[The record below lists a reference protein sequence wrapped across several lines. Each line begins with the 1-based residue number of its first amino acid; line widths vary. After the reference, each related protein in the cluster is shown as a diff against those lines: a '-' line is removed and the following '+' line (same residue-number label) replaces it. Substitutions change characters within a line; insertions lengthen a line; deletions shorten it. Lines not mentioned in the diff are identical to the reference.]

1 MAQTPRDPTLRE
13 QQIAAIVAMLNLN
26 KKPEPA
32 SGDQVI
38 AMGSNTEWKVLI
50 FDNFGRDV
58 ISSVLRVSDLRENGV
73 TVHMQLKSDRQPI
86 PDVPAVYFVEPT
98 SDNIRRISEDL
109 SNHLYDSYYINFSSA
124 IPRPLMEELAAST
137 IPSGT
142 SDHIQQVYDQYL
154 NFLCTEPN
162 MFSLNERQSYL
173 ALNDPRAPETA
184 IEASID
190 KAASALFSVMATMGV
205 IPIIRCPRR
214 GAAEMMAKKL
224 DSRLRD
230 HVMNSRQNLFSE
242 TSSMNYQ
249 RPVLIILDR
258 NMDLVPMI
266 SHSWTYQAL
275 VHDVLDMKLNE
286 IVLQTEENGR
296 QVKKKYD
303 IDAKDFFWNKN
314 ASAPFPQVAEEI
326 DIELTKYKNDAAAIT
341 KASGVNSLD
350 DVSQLDFSSGAKHL
364 KTAITQLPELTAR
377 KATLDM
383 HMNIATGLLQ
393 GIKDRQLDTL
403 FEMEES
409 IGKQNKTTIL
419 EAINNAENKSAED
432 KLRMFLFYYLSTQE
446 DIPNELMSE
455 YEDALVKAGCDLA
468 PLRYVKG
475 IRAYTRM
482 TNMTQQQPQSF
493 GRTPDYLLNRL
504 GNIGNKLSDH
514 LGSGGLGGGFENLL
528 SGVKNFLPTKKDLP
542 MTRIV
547 ESIMEPS
554 SSGQNETVEDFLYF
568 DPKVSR
574 TATSSGAKM
583 PRTRTPFQEAIVFVV
598 GGGNYVEYQN
608 LMEYAQRQTIK
619 KKITYGA
626 TEVISPHEFMQ
637 QLAILGKE

>member
-13 QQIAAIVAMLNLN
+13 QQIAAIATMLNLN
-26 KKPEPA
+26 QKPEPA
-32 SGDQVI
+32 AAQADQVI
-38 AMGSNTEWKVLI
+38 PMSSDAEWKVLV

-58 ISSVLRVSDLRENGV
+58 ISSVLRVNDLRENGV
-73 TVHMQLKSDRQPI
+73 TVHMLLKNERQPI
-86 PDVPAVYFVEPT
+86 PDVPAIYFVEPT
-98 SDNIRRISEDL
+98 SENIRRISEDL
-109 SNHLYDSYYINFSSA
+109 SNHLYDSYYINFSSV

-142 SDHIQQVYDQYL
+142 STQIQQVYDQYL
-154 NFLCTEPN
+154 NFTCSEPN
-162 MFSLNERQSYL
+162 MFSLNDRHSYVS
-173 ALNDPRAPETA
+173 LNDPTAPETA

-190 KAASALFSVMATMGV
+190 KAASALFSVLATMGV

-214 GAAEMMAKKL
+214 GAAEMLAKKL
-224 DSRLRD
+224 DGRLRD
-230 HVMNSRQNLFSE
+230 HVMNSRNNLFSDSN
-242 TSSMNYQ
+242 TMNYQ
-249 RPVLIILDR
+249 RPVLVILDR
-258 NMDLVPMI
+258 NMDLVPVL

-275 VHDVLDMKLNE
+275 VHDVMDMKLNE
-286 IVLQTEENGR
+286 IVVQTEENGR

-303 IDAKDFFWNKN
+303 IEAKDFFWNKN

-326 DIELTKYKNDAAAIT
+326 DSELTKYKKDAAVISQM
-341 KASGVNSLD
+341 SGVSNLD

-364 KTAITQLPELTAR
+364 KTAITALPELTAR

-403 FEMEES
+403 FQMEES
-409 IGKQNKTTIL
+409 ITKQTKANIL
-419 EAINNAENKSAED
+419 EAINDPEKKVPED
-432 KLRMFLFYYLSTQE
+432 KMRLFLIYYLSVQE
-446 DIPNELMSE
+446 DIPNDVMAE
-455 YEDALVKAGCDLA
+455 YEDALVKAGCDMA

-475 IRAYTRM
+475 IRAFTRM
-482 TNMTQQQPQSF
+482 TNMAQQPQQSF

-514 LGSGGLGGGFENLL
+514 IGSGGLGGGFENLL
-528 SGVKNFLPTKKDLP
+528 SGVKNFLPSKKDLP
-542 MTRIV
+542 MTRII
-547 ESIMEPS
+547 ESIMEP
-554 SSGQNETVEDFLYF
+554 GGGANETNEDFLYF

-574 TATSSGAKM
+574 ASNAKM

-608 LMEYAQRQTIK
+608 LNEYAQRQTIK
-619 KKITYGA
+619 KKITYGS
-626 TEVISPHEFMQ
+626 TEVLNPKEFLQ
-637 QLAILGKE
+637 QLAALGKNQ

>member
-13 QQIAAIVAMLNLN
+13 QQIAAIATMLNLN
-26 KKPEPA
+26 QKPEPSSA
-32 SGDQVI
+32 QADQVI
-38 AMGSNTEWKVLI
+38 PMPSDAEWKVLV

-58 ISSVLRVSDLRENGV
+58 ISSVLRVNDLRENGV
-73 TVHMQLKSDRQPI
+73 TVHMLLKNERQPI
-86 PDVPAVYFVEPT
+86 PDVPAIYFVEPT
-98 SDNIRRISEDL
+98 SENIRRISEDL
-109 SNHLYDSYYINFSSA
+109 SNHLYDSYYINFSSV

-142 SDHIQQVYDQYL
+142 STQIQQVYDQYL
-154 NFLCTEPN
+154 NFTCSEPN
-162 MFSLNERQSYL
+162 MFSLNDRHSYV
-173 ALNDPRAPETA
+173 ALNDPTAPETA

-190 KAASALFSVMATMGV
+190 KAASALFSVLATMGV

-214 GAAEMMAKKL
+214 GAAEMLAKKL
-224 DSRLRD
+224 DGRLRD
-230 HVMNSRQNLFSE
+230 HVMNSRNNLFSDSN
-242 TSSMNYQ
+242 TMNYQ
-249 RPVLIILDR
+249 RPVLVILDR
-258 NMDLVPMI
+258 NMDLVPVL

-275 VHDVLDMKLNE
+275 VHDVMDMRLNE
-286 IVLQTEENGR
+286 IVVQTEENGR

-303 IDAKDFFWNKN
+303 IEAKDFFWNKN

-326 DIELTKYKNDAAAIT
+326 DSELTKYKKDAAVVSQM
-341 KASGVNSLD
+341 SGVNNLD

-364 KTAITQLPELTAR
+364 KTAITALPELTAR

-403 FEMEES
+403 FQMEES
-409 IGKQNKTTIL
+409 ITKQTKANIL
-419 EAINNAENKSAED
+419 EAINDPEKKVPED
-432 KLRMFLFYYLSTQE
+432 KMRLFLIYYLSVQE
-446 DIPNELMSE
+446 DIPNDVMTE
-455 YEDALVKAGCDLA
+455 YEDALVKAGCEMD

-475 IRAYTRM
+475 IRAFSRM
-482 TNMTQQQPQSF
+482 TNMAQQPQQSF

-514 LGSGGLGGGFENLL
+514 IGSGGLGGGFENLL
-528 SGVKNFLPTKKDLP
+528 SGVKNFLPSKKDLP
-542 MTRIV
+542 MTRII
-547 ESIMEPS
+547 ESIMEP
-554 SSGQNETVEDFLYF
+554 GGGANETNEDFLYF

-574 TATSSGAKM
+574 ASNAKM

-608 LMEYAQRQTIK
+608 LNEYAQRQTIK
-619 KKITYGA
+619 KKITYGS
-626 TEVISPHEFMQ
+626 TEVLNPKEFLQ
-637 QLAILGKE
+637 QLATLGKNQ

>member
-13 QQIAAIVAMLNLN
+13 QQIAAIATMLNLN
-26 KKPEPA
+26 QKPEPA
-32 SGDQVI
+32 SAQADQVI
-38 AMGSNTEWKVLI
+38 PMSSDAEWKVLV

-58 ISSVLRVSDLRENGV
+58 ISSVLRVNDLRENGV
-73 TVHMQLKSDRQPI
+73 TVHMLLKNERQPI
-86 PDVPAVYFVEPT
+86 PDVPAIYFIEPT
-98 SDNIRRISEDL
+98 SENIRRISEDL
-109 SNHLYDSYYINFSSA
+109 SNHLYDSYYINFSSV

-142 SDHIQQVYDQYL
+142 STQIQQVYDQYL
-154 NFLCTEPN
+154 NFTCSEPN
-162 MFSLNERQSYL
+162 MFSLNDRHSYV
-173 ALNDPRAPETA
+173 ALNDPTAPETA

-190 KAASALFSVMATMGV
+190 KAASALFSVLATMGV

-214 GAAEMMAKKL
+214 GAAEMLAKKL
-224 DSRLRD
+224 DGRLRD
-230 HVMNSRQNLFSE
+230 HVMNSRNNLFSDSN
-242 TSSMNYQ
+242 TMNYQ
-249 RPVLIILDR
+249 RPVLVILDR
-258 NMDLVPMI
+258 NMDLVPVL

-275 VHDVLDMKLNE
+275 VHDVMDMKLNE
-286 IVLQTEENGR
+286 IVVQTEENGR

-303 IDAKDFFWNKN
+303 IEAKDFFWNKN

-326 DIELTKYKNDAAAIT
+326 DSELTKYKKDAAVISQM
-341 KASGVNSLD
+341 SGVNNLD

-364 KTAITQLPELTAR
+364 KTAITALPELTAR

-403 FEMEES
+403 FQMEES
-409 IGKQNKTTIL
+409 ITKQTKANIL
-419 EAINNAENKSAED
+419 EAINDPEKKVPED
-432 KLRMFLFYYLSTQE
+432 KMRLFLIYYLSVQE
-446 DIPNELMSE
+446 DVPNDVMAE
-455 YEDALVKAGCDLA
+455 YEDALVKAGCDMA

-482 TNMTQQQPQSF
+482 TNMAQQPQQSF

-514 LGSGGLGGGFENLL
+514 IGSGGLGGGFENLL
-528 SGVKNFLPTKKDLP
+528 SGVKNFLPSKKDLP
-542 MTRIV
+542 MTRII
-547 ESIMEPS
+547 ESIMEP
-554 SSGQNETVEDFLYF
+554 GGGANETNEDFLYF

-574 TATSSGAKM
+574 ASNAKM

-608 LMEYAQRQTIK
+608 LNEYAQRQTIK
-619 KKITYGA
+619 KKITYGS
-626 TEVISPHEFMQ
+626 TEVLNPKEFLQ
-637 QLAILGKE
+637 QLATLGKNQ